1 IREAV
6 AQAAQ
11 DSEPKQRDYSQAKE
25 TVAAM
30 MRAGTL
36 NDESVLDL
44 SKDEKFEECV
54 VALAVL
60 SRLSIDLASRLLVDE
75 PTETLLIAAKAGG
88 LTWPTAKSLLLIR
101 TEGHSSA
108 TDIEDARIS
117 FLRLKPETAMQG
129 IKLYKLRASQK

>member
-1 IREAV
+1 RGDGNVARTVAANESARVSDKGYETLLGLAAEDPRVAECIVVRPDIPQRHLKTLAAIVPEPVRLRLAANNPRLAARIREAV

-44 SKDEKFEECV
+44 SKDE
-54 VALAVL
+54 
-60 SRLSIDLASRLLVDE
+60 
-75 PTETLLIAAKAGG
+75 
-88 LTWPTAKSLLLIR
+88 
-101 TEGHSSA
+101 
-108 TDIEDARIS
+108 
-117 FLRLKPETAMQG
+117 
-129 IKLYKLRASQK
+129 